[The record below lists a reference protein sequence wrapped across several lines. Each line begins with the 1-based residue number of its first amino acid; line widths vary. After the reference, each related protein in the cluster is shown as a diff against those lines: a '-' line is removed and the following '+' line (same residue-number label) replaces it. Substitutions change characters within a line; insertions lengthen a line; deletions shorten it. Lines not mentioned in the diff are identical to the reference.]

1 MPKVTDAHR
10 SARRRQILD
19 AAARCFAGNGFHAT
33 SMQDVFRE
41 SGLSA
46 GAVYRYFPGKSALV
60 AAIAEEAV
68 GQVTEA
74 IDAIAST
81 DPLPPLDEAMARVIE
96 VVDTYAEADGPARIA
111 IQVWGESLRDP
122 SLHDVVTAMYGRAR
136 SMFDQLARRAQAAG
150 QVPADADPE
159 HVGAVLF
166 ALVPGYMLQRVLVG
180 DVDPARYRAGLAALR
195 APSTVA
201 AEVGPAHP

>member
-1 MPKVTDAHR
+1 MPKVSDAHR

-19 AAARCFAGNGFHAT
+19 AAAHCFAGNGFHAT

-74 IDAIAST
+74 IDEIVGT
-81 DPLPPLDEAMARVIE
+81 DPVPPLDEVVARVID

-122 SLHDVVTAMYGRAR
+122 ALHDVVNPCT
-136 SMFDQLARRAQAAG
+136 
-150 QVPADADPE
+150 
-159 HVGAVLF
+159 GA
-166 ALVPGYMLQRVLVG
+166 
-180 DVDPARYRAGLAALR
+180 
-195 APSTVA
+195 
-201 AEVGPAHP
+201 